1 MGLVHTSRRGWCF
14 SKKNKVLNLRWGWT
28 TAATV
33 RSAVSSSSSCA
44 ESESGQSLRALSQL
58 LAQQRWNHHGTLLH
72 LPTIQPIT
80 VLTCLTSAMATPR
93 CLGDHNKGAW
103 TTRGRLIWPLR
114 EAAKMY
120 SRGNMR
126 EMAVYILVLLA
137 FTWNRFMI
145 FWHLATAADE
155 RV

>member
-1 MGLVHTSRRGWCF
+1 MIDINRNNQHINRSLRSRFEPCYFWRMALVHASRTGWYF

-33 RSAVSSSSSCA
+33 RSSVSSSSSCA
-44 ESESGQSLRALSQL
+44 ESESGQSLGALSQL
-58 LAQQRWNHHGTLLH
+58 LSQQRWNHGTLLH

-103 TTRGRLIWPLR
+103 TKRGRLIWPLER
-114 EAAKMY
+114 RPKCTAGATCE
-120 SRGNMR
+120 R
-126 EMAVYILVLLA
+126 LQ
-137 FTWNRFMI
+137 FTY
-145 FWHLATAADE
+145 
-155 RV
+155 